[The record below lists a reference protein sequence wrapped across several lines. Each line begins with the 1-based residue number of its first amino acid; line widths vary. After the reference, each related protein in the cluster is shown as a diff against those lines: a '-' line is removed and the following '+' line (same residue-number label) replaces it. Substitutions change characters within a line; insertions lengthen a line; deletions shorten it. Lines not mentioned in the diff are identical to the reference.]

1 MQPPILAMRILLLF
15 LLWYPPLAAFS
26 QDPDLET
33 DERSVL
39 EDIYRSSD
47 GEGEVPTGF
56 GARRRQ
62 SGHKRVSVPPGGVR
76 VGCICMDDTRSA
88 TQSIGACS
96 GHGGVRYWLYRTP
109 AGDTA
114 RVLTARHERHPHPL
128 TEAERSELVQPKA
141 KPQRQTAA
149 LAPQVLVL
157 QPPPMAP
164 VAYAAPSA
172 APPDDGLSWSE
183 TAAVGFGGGAVY
195 ALLRFL
201 LGWSERNPN
210 LFRYALRHFVRPR
223 RRPAA
228 RKNGQG
234 TAPPR
239 G

>member
-1 MQPPILAMRILLLF
+1 MVTRF
-15 LLWYPPLAAFS
+15 LLIVLFYLSWLAIATA
-26 QDPDLET
+26 QDPDIE
-33 DERSVL
+33 DNERSVM

-47 GEGEVPTGF
+47 GEGEQPTGLA
-56 GARRRQ
+56 GRRGRD
-62 SGHKRVSVPPGGVR
+62 GRKRMAVPPGGVR
-76 VGCICMDDTRSA
+76 VGCLCMDDTRSA
-88 TQSIGACS
+88 TRSIGACS

-109 AGDTA
+109 DGDTA

-128 TEAERSELVQPKA
+128 TEAERSELVQAKA
-141 KPQRQTAA
+141 KPQRQAA
-149 LAPQVLVL
+149 LAPQILVL
-157 QPPPMAP
+157 PQQPAP
-164 VAYAAPSA
+164 VAP
-172 APPDDGLSWSE
+172 APPDDGLGWSE
-183 TAAVGFGGGAVY
+183 TVAVGFGGGAVY

-223 RRPAA
+223 KRPAA